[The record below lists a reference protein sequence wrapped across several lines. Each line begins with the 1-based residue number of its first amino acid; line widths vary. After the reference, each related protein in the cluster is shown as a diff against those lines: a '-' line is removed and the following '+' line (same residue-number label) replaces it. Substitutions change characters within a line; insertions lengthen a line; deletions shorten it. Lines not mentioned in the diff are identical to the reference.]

1 MAKKSSIDPSTQA
14 VQDDTI
20 MKSTD
25 KQLAKSTVEA
35 KKSPAKKSAAK
46 KSAPQKATDAKA
58 ETTASDGN
66 RKRASSRAAGMNTVA
81 QLMTDVIHRV
91 DSTASLNEAAQR
103 MWEND
108 IGVVPVVGMEGRV
121 MGIVTDRDIAMAAY
135 LQGRPLQDIGVQEVM
150 VTQVQVVRPYEPA
163 IEAASMMAQHQVRRL
178 PVVDDEGL
186 LVGMLSLNDL
196 AEASGDTESDGITEH
211 VVADTLRAVCA
222 PRMVVEHFG
231 EEAKA

>member
-1 MAKKSSIDPSTQA
+1 MAKKSTRDPSTQA
-14 VQDDTI
+14 VHDDTI

-25 KQLAKSTVEA
+25 KQLAKS
-35 KKSPAKKSAAK
+35 PAKK
-46 KSAPQKATDAKA
+46 KATDAKA
-58 ETTASDGN
+58 ETTASGGN

-81 QLMTDVIHRV
+81 QLMTDVVHRV

-108 IGVVPVVGMEGRV
+108 IGVVPVV
-121 MGIVTDRDIAMAAY
+121 D
-135 LQGRPLQDIGVQEVM
+135 EVM

-163 IEAASMMAQHQVRRL
+163 TEAASMMAQHQVRRL

-196 AEASGDTESDGITEH
+196 AEASGETGSDGITEH
-211 VVADTLRAVCA
+211 VVADTLRAVCV

-231 EEAKA
+231 EEATPS